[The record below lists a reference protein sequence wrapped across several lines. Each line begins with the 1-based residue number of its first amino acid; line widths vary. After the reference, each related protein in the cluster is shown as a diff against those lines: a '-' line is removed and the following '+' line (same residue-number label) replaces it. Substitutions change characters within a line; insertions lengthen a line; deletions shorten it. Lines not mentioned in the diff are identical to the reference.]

1 MTTVGANF
9 VSTNYLANSLVGP
22 VMQAQSQLTSAMTEE
37 STGQYANLG
46 LQLGDQSGYE
56 LSLKEQ
62 VGQLQTLTTGNSVV
76 STNLSTAQNALSA
89 IQKSAQ
95 TTLEQ
100 SRSLDACRRFRPLA
114 PEHGPIGAAVAD
126 QRGQHDVGRS
136 ICVWRNQFRRRA
148 DGGLLFDP
156 DVGRQDRG

>member
-9 VSTNYLANSLVGP
+9 VSTNFLANSLVRP
-22 VMQAQSQLTSAMTEE
+22 VMQAQSQLTSAMIEE
-37 STGQYANLG
+37 STGQYADLG

-62 VGQLQTLTTGNSVV
+62 VGQLQALTTGNSVV

-89 IQKSAQ
+89 IQKKCTNDAQ
-95 TTLEQ
+95 Q
-100 SRSLDACRRFRPLA
+100 SRSMDAEWHVRRFA
-114 PEHGPIGAAVAD
+114 SEHGSIGPTIAD

-136 ICVWRNQFRRRA
+136 ICFRWNQFRRRA
-148 DGGLLFDP
+148 DERLLFNP
-156 DVGRQDRG
+156 GVCHEDRS

>member
-9 VSTNYLANSLVGP
+9 VSTNFLANSLVGP
-22 VMQAQSQLTSAMTEE
+22 VMQAQSQLTNAMTEM
-37 STGQYANLG
+37 STGEYADLG

-89 IQKSAQ
+89 IQKNAQ
-95 TTLEQ
+95 TTL
-100 SRSLDACRRFRPLA
+100 SNLAGWNLRRLP
-114 PEHGPIGAAVAD
+114 PEHGPIEVGVAD
-126 QRGQHDVGRS
+126 QRGQHDIRQP
-136 ICVWRNQFRRRA
+136 ICIRRHQFRRRA
-148 DGGLLFDP
+148 GGGLLFDP
-156 DVGRQDRG
+156 GVCR